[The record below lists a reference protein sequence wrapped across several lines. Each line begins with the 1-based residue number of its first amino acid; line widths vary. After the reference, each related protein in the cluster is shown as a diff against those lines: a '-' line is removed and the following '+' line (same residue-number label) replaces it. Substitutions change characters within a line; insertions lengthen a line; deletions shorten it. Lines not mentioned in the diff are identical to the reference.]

1 MLVRGVGGAE
11 VLQPAGGLTRWLG
24 VQVPGHV
31 QSAEQPC
38 LDPRV
43 EADVVGSQP
52 AGMVVGTGGVLVAAG
67 GIEAFPE
74 RDGHGHRRLGT
85 ARPRQRLAQVIQGA
99 GHPSGGLRS
108 AQFDQHLHLDG
119 RINHQVERGIEQLDG
134 ACWCG
139 PSHGVGGGTTQHVHR
154 PRLADG

>member
-11 VLQPAGGLTRWLG
+11 FLQPAGGLTRWLG

-52 AGMVVGTGGVLVAAG
+52 AGMVVGTGGVQLTVVRANRMFDAS
-67 GIEAFPE
+67 ASDLSP
-74 RDGHGHRRLGT
+74 
-85 ARPRQRLAQVIQGA
+85 P
-99 GHPSGGLRS
+99 LRS
-108 AQFDQHLHLDG
+108 
-119 RINHQVERGIEQLDG
+119 RR
-134 ACWCG
+134 
-139 PSHGVGGGTTQHVHR
+139 
-154 PRLADG
+154 